1 MLFTTAAQC
10 YHRQLPGHGKY
21 PASKAMAWPGL
32 GRGPSLQFGTL
43 LHILPCPER
52 HPGFSPLSSR
62 AMPSVSA
69 AKRTIPPPTSPI
81 PNFDSDSASASARTE
96 TDLTSTR
103 TIDARHRRRHA
114 YLTPRTKHIPVKVRQ
129 TRQYTQTNQPPAPP
143 QVRLSLPKTD
153 LPAIPQDSAL
163 SPRQAAL
170 PGQGTVQAPS
180 MPAQRNS
187 ASLPSPSVAR
197 GAGAH
202 HDRLIPCG
210 RLSRGPIPSHPQ
222 SARLFDRAQRRV
234 AVHSVSI
241 MHSTRAVQ
249 GRM

>member
-1 MLFTTAAQC
+1 
-10 YHRQLPGHGKY
+10 
-21 PASKAMAWPGL
+21 
-32 GRGPSLQFGTL
+32 
-43 LHILPCPER
+43 
-52 HPGFSPLSSR
+52 
-62 AMPSVSA
+62 MPSVSA

-81 PNFDSDSASASARTE
+81 PNFDSDSASARTE
-96 TDLTSTR
+96 TGLTSTR

-114 YLTPRTKHIPVKVRQ
+114 YLNPPTEHIPVKVRQ

-210 RLSRGPIPSHPQ
+210 RLSRGPIPSPKCATFRSGPAAGGRALSEHHAQ
-222 SARLFDRAQRRV
+222 YSCSAGQDVSWLRCDRTPLVDEMETSCASSR
-234 AVHSVSI
+234 
-241 MHSTRAVQ
+241 
-249 GRM
+249 